1 MDMNLEVF
9 KDPKLARSLLD
20 SIKAAKVGDV
30 NLMEVCGT
38 HTMAIARGG
47 LRSVLPKNVHLLSG
61 PGCPVC
67 VTCNRD
73 IDTAIALSK
82 MPQITITTFG
92 DMIRVP
98 GSTTT
103 LQEQKAKGADVR
115 VVYSPLDA
123 LKIAEDEPEREVV
136 FVGVGFETTAPLVA
150 ATIKR
155 AHKQALS
162 NFSVF
167 CAHKN
172 VPHVLEVLV
181 NDPEVAIDAF
191 ILPGHVSTIIG
202 TKPYEFLADKYDVPG
217 VVTGFETVDVLEGI
231 AMLVRQ
237 LEEKAAAQSAQSS
250 KSAQANNG
258 EQPTQVSTPT
268 APIAK
273 IQIAYSRGTQVLGNT
288 TAVAAINE
296 VFEECDAQWRGL
308 GIIPR
313 SGYRIRK
320 EFESFDAAA
329 RFSPQPEPT
338 IEPKGC
344 KCADILRGVLRPS
357 QCPLFEKVCT
367 PQKPVG
373 PCMVSSEG
381 SCAAFYKYQIK

>member
-1 MDMNLEVF
+1 MNMNLDVF
-9 KDPKLARSLLD
+9 KDTKLAKSLLE
-20 SIKAAKVGDV
+20 SIRAAKVGNV

-47 LRSVLPKNVHLLSG
+47 LRSVLPPNVHLLSG

-73 IDTAIALSK
+73 IDTVIALSK
-82 MPQITITTFG
+82 MEQVTITTFG

-103 LQEQKAKGADVR
+103 LQEQKAQGADVR

-123 LKIAEDEPEREVV
+123 LKIAQDEPKREVV

-155 AHKQALS
+155 AHKEALT

-202 TKPYEFLADKYDVPG
+202 TEPYAFLADKYDVPG

-237 LEEKAAAQSAQSS
+237 LEAKDAAKQ
-250 KSAQANNG
+250 
-258 EQPTQVSTPT
+258 T
-268 APIAK
+268 AK
-273 IQIAYSRGTQVLGNT
+273 IEIAYSRGTQALGNP

-308 GIIPR
+308 GTIPQ

-320 EFESFDAAA
+320 EFANFDAAA
-329 RFSPQPEPT
+329 KFSPQPEPT

-344 KCADILRGVLRPS
+344 KCADILRGILRPS
-357 QCPLFEKVCT
+357 QCALFGKVCT

>member
-1 MDMNLEVF
+1 MEMNLEVF
-9 KDPKLARSLLD
+9 KNPQLAKSLLE
-20 SIKAAKVGDV
+20 SIAAAKVGDV

-47 LRSVLPKNVHLLSG
+47 LRSVLPPNVHLLSG

-73 IDTAIALSK
+73 IDTVIALAK
-82 MPQITITTFG
+82 MPQVTITTFG

-103 LQEQKAKGADVR
+103 LQKEKAAGADVR

-123 LKIAEDEPEREVV
+123 LRIAQSEPAREVV

-150 ATIKR
+150 ATIRR
-155 AHKQALS
+155 AKEQGIG
-162 NFSVF
+162 NFSVA

-202 TKPYEFLADKYDVPG
+202 TRPYAFLAEKYGIPG

-237 LEEKAAAQSAQSS
+237 LEQKAAGDARA
-250 KSAQANNG
+250 
-258 EQPTQVSTPT
+258 
-268 APIAK
+268 AK
-273 IQIAYSRGTQVLGNT
+273 IEIAYARGTQSEGNP
-288 TAVAAINE
+288 TAVAAIEE
-296 VFEECDAQWRGL
+296 VFEECDAEWRGL
-308 GIIPR
+308 GTIPR
-313 SGYRIRK
+313 SGFRIRS
-320 EFESFDAAA
+320 EYSQFDAIAK
-329 RFSPQPEPT
+329 FSPEPEPT
-338 IEPKGC
+338 KEPRGC
-344 KCADILRGVLRPS
+344 RCADILRGVLRPS

-367 PQKPVG
+367 PQSPVG